1 MYCGGTA
8 GDAGVVVA
16 VTRED
21 SVPIG
26 ASQAL
31 GRANPGGGLGLP
43 NPGGGAAIAVGRPL
57 RLGKSDTVSLG
68 GRSSESEVSPSEASS
83 GVGEGGVWI
92 VVPFLAAEMSWSRL
106 FVGAA
111 VDGVVDSV
119 LVSEDCLRATA
130 AALAV
135 LSVLLLLISAAGGVC
150 DDSVCLVSSA
160 FFFFFAFANF
170 PVFQGGSD

>member
-1 MYCGGTA
+1 M
-8 GDAGVVVA
+8 
-16 VTRED
+16 
-21 SVPIG
+21 
-26 ASQAL
+26 
-31 GRANPGGGLGLP
+31 
-43 NPGGGAAIAVGRPL
+43 
-57 RLGKSDTVSLG
+57 
-68 GRSSESEVSPSEASS
+68 
-83 GVGEGGVWI
+83 
-92 VVPFLAAEMSWSRL
+92 VPFLAAEMSWSRL